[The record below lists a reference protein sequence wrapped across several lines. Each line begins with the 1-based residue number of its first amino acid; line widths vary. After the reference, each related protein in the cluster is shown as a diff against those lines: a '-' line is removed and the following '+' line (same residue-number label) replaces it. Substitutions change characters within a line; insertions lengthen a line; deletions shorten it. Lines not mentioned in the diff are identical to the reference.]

1 MSKSEW
7 RVSSSPVWTEEGL
20 FYKTYQVYRLRD
32 KDATDHSGNRE
43 IYDTY
48 IAMEVAH
55 AKAEELNRKE
65 ETR

>member
-7 RVSSSPVWTEEGL
+7 RVSSCQIMTDNGHE
-20 FYKTYQVYRLRD
+20 KIYQVYRLRD

-43 IYDTY
+43 TYDTY
-48 IAMEVAH
+48 IAMEVAM

>member
-7 RVSSSPVWTEEGL
+7 RVTASPVWKDDG
-20 FYKTYQVYRLRD
+20 FKMIYQVYRLRD

-48 IAMEVAH
+48 IAMEVAM

>member
-7 RVSSSPVWTEEGL
+7 RVTASPVWTDDG
-20 FYKTYQVYRLRD
+20 FKMIYQVYRLRD

-43 IYDTY
+43 TYDTY

>member
-7 RVSSSPVWTEEGL
+7 RGTASPVWTDDG
-20 FYKTYQVYRLRD
+20 FKMIYQVYRLRD
-32 KDATDHSGNRE
+32 KDATDHLGNRE